1 MKYIIPC
8 MLSLQPLKNLNY
20 VWNTYLVK
28 CHKYAWLLVELWTEY
43 LDLFFQ
49 KKLLFFCT
57 IWEAPLN
64 HVECKSRKMLNNK
77 ISCHKL
83 TQTHIFHFFSFPFWI
98 CLAESF
104 ENFVHKSAWKVTIQ
118 LKCHNFEFRYDAA
131 NFFDVYFKKPK
142 KKFNLGKLK
151 SL

>member
-1 MKYIIPC
+1 MFRKPYIFIVYNLGKMLNSTSFSPHIQKWLMIWSLYNFLKNGVKYIIPC
-8 MLSLQPLKNLNY
+8 MLSLHPLRNLNY

-28 CHKYAWLLVELWTEY
+28 CHKYAWLLAELWTEY

-49 KKLLFFCT
+49 KKLLFFFCT

-83 TQTHIFHFFSFPFWI
+83 TEDHIFHFFRSPF
-98 CLAESF
+98 
-104 ENFVHKSAWKVTIQ
+104 
-118 LKCHNFEFRYDAA
+118 
-131 NFFDVYFKKPK
+131 
-142 KKFNLGKLK
+142 G
-151 SL
+151 

>member
-1 MKYIIPC
+1 MFRKPYIFILFTILVKCWIQPHFPHVQKWLMIWSLLIIHFFKNGVKYIIPC

-43 LDLFFQ
+43 LELFFQ
-49 KKLLFFCT
+49 KIYSYFCI

-83 TQTHIFHFFSFPFWI
+83 TQTRIFHFFFRSPF
-98 CLAESF
+98 E
-104 ENFVHKSAWKVTIQ
+104 
-118 LKCHNFEFRYDAA
+118 
-131 NFFDVYFKKPK
+131 
-142 KKFNLGKLK
+142 
-151 SL
+151 